1 MWPLSPQLDDMAAW
15 MATPSSSLTDYA
27 FERLSPPPLPRLL
40 QPAVYALACDR
51 TCGRARV
58 KGCREPNIITWCHG
72 FMIGLHEGLIWRCQK
87 SFARVNEI
95 TVGPGHAKY
104 GKLHAL
110 RAKAK

>member
-1 MWPLSPQLDDMAAW
+1 MRSNVRAGAGKRMPGAQHYNLVS
-15 MATPSSSLTDYA
+15 
-27 FERLSPPPLPRLL
+27 RLL
-40 QPAVYALACDR
+40 
-51 TCGRARV
+51 
-58 KGCREPNIITWCHG
+58 
-72 FMIGLHEGLIWRCQK
+72 IGLHEGLIWRCQK

>member
-1 MWPLSPQLDDMAAW
+1 
-15 MATPSSSLTDYA
+15 
-27 FERLSPPPLPRLL
+27 
-40 QPAVYALACDR
+40 
-51 TCGRARV
+51 
-58 KGCREPNIITWCHG
+58 
-72 FMIGLHEGLIWRCQK
+72 MIGLHEGLIWRCQK